1 MMNRVSTANTFEAGV
16 ATLQARQR
24 ELNDAQQQLTSGKR
38 ISRLSDDP
46 TAAARAERALAAESR
61 AEADQRAL
69 EASRTAITQV
79 EAAFGDATDLLAQAR
94 ELVVSAGNPLY
105 GAAERRAIADRLAGL
120 RSQLFQIANRGDGAG
135 GYLFGGQGIAQPPF
149 IDAPGGVQ
157 FGASPGTQ
165 QAASTELLPL
175 TADGERAWLAASSG
189 NGVFKTAATTSTGTA
204 WIDAGRVTQPGLIT
218 GSPYSVQFTVG
229 AGGTTYTVLRNGS
242 ATALTNAAFQSG
254 QAIQIDGMSFTI
266 TGQPANGDRFDITPS
281 SNDLSVFDALDGM
294 VAALGNGLAT
304 ATQTSQTVADG
315 LRDLDAS
322 SATLGSRRA
331 DAGSWLNRL
340 DDVDSRVAGQKL
352 RAQGE
357 RSNAEDLDMVH
368 AISDFQLQQTS
379 YDAALRA
386 YSMVQRLSLFNYLGG

>member
-1 MMNRVSTANTFEAGV
+1 MNRVSTANTFEASV

-79 EAAFGDATDLLAQAR
+79 EAAFGDATELLAQAR

-157 FGASPGTQ
+157 FGASAGTQ

-189 NGVFKTAATTSTGTA
+189 NGVFKTAATTSSGTA

-229 AGGTTYTVLRNGS
+229 AGGTTYTVLRSGS
-242 ATALTNAAFQSG
+242 ATALTNVAFQSG

-266 TGQPANGDRFDITPS
+266 TGQPASGDRFDITPS